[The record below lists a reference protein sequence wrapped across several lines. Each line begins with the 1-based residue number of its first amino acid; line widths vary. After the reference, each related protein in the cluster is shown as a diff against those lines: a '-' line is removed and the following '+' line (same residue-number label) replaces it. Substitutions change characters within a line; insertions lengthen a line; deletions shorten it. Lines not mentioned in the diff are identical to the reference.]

1 MLEERVRFLRGERLA
16 EDDPATDSDGQESLE
31 AWPLRVQASGMT
43 AEGGYRRGRRPL
55 MEKHHSCL
63 NTRAIIEYF
72 QENLPEE
79 MSGLLAGLGPEIE
92 GLANPQEFLMEVNNW
107 VSSDVVT
114 KMFEN
119 AKRLTKNNQIAF
131 KIGFESA
138 ARKKLGYVQ
147 RIILFSHKNPRQ
159 TLKRVQ
165 AINDKFNR
173 NKTIELVEIKRDS
186 AVVRLHWF
194 KNIPANIDFC
204 LFNQGI
210 YSGIPT
216 IWKMPPAT
224 LEETKCFFKGDD
236 YCEYHLKWQKRSF
249 LKESFLKFIVPW
261 RALTYTI
268 EELERDKELLRKK
281 FDEIHRL
288 NIQLKEKIDQL
299 ICLQET
305 STATLSVLNLEKLLQ
320 VTLRLL
326 INSARLDR
334 AGILLLDEQGEVL
347 ELTYAAGI
355 DPFLF
360 ERVKGYKI
368 PISKV
373 DNVIARVAMTGI
385 PVVIQDVARS
395 KLNVKNPLIKQFK
408 PKAIILAP
416 LTVRGKVIGVLLADR
431 VHWDATIT
439 EGDREFIVSFANQIA
454 IALENAILYRKLE
467 ISERKY
473 RGLIENAHEGIWII
487 DDKGMVKFVNRRMRE
502 ITGHE
507 KLENKNIQELFDQA
521 NWKLM
526 KKALDENRKNS
537 VAQQELE
544 IFCKNRGVAA
554 VLMSSVPLFEN
565 AQFSGAFAMFSDI
578 TALRE
583 TEKRFR
589 KIFEEAAIGMCLVD
603 MEGFILDSNPALL
616 ELLGYNKEEMF
627 KKSFK
632 DLTHPDD
639 IPESISLFQELARG
653 NRESYTREKRY
664 ICKDGQIVWGQV
676 TVSILRGPRREPQF
690 AIIMTQDITKR
701 KQAEAEIQ
709 ANQEQ
714 LQSLASELSL
724 TEERERRRLATD
736 LHDHIGQALA
746 VSKIKLGVLQKT
758 VGVPE
763 LATPLG
769 EVRELI
775 EKMIQDTRS
784 LTFELSLPVLYEL
797 GFEAAVE
804 WFAKHVRAQ
813 HGIQVEVQREMKPI
827 PMTDEI
833 KVLLFRSV
841 RELMMNIVKHA
852 QATHARVTIARRGD
866 RVDIEVTDDGVGIT
880 DFKGFAKSG
889 GSGGF
894 GLFSIR
900 ERLHYL
906 GGRVDM
912 TSKEG
917 EGTRVALTVPLKY
930 AKKIHIGK
938 AR

>member
-1 MLEERVRFLRGERLA
+1 
-16 EDDPATDSDGQESLE
+16 
-31 AWPLRVQASGMT
+31 
-43 AEGGYRRGRRPL
+43 

-72 QENLPEE
+72 QDNLPGELP
-79 MSGLLAGLGPEIE
+79 GLFDGLGPEIE

-114 KMFEN
+114 RMFEN
-119 AKRLTKNNQIAF
+119 AKRLTRNNQIAF
-131 KIGFESA
+131 KIGFDSA

-165 AINDKFNR
+165 VISDKFNK
-173 NKTIELVEIKRDS
+173 NKTVELVSTRRNS

-194 KNIPANIDFC
+194 KDIPSNLDFC

-236 YCEYHLKWQKRSF
+236 YCEYHLKWQKRFF
-249 LKESFLKFIVPW
+249 LKESLLKFAVPW
-261 RALTYTI
+261 RALTYTV

-281 FDEIHRL
+281 FDEVHRL

-305 STATLSVLNLEKLLQ
+305 STATLSVLNLEKLLH

-326 INSARLDR
+326 INSSKLDR
-334 AGILLLDEQGEVL
+334 AGILLLDEEGEVL

-355 DPFLF
+355 DPALF
-360 ERVKGYKI
+360 EQVKEYRI

-373 DNVIARVAMTGI
+373 DNIIARVAMTGI

-395 KLNVKNPLIKQFK
+395 KLNMKNPLIQQFK
-408 PKAIILAP
+408 PKAFILAP

-431 VHWDATIT
+431 VERDATIS

-454 IALENAILYRKLE
+454 VALENAVLYRKLE

-473 RGLIENAHEGIWII
+473 RGLIEIAHEGIWII
-487 DDKGMVKFVNRRMRE
+487 DETGQIKFVNRRMRE

-507 KLENKNIQELFDQA
+507 KLEDKNIQELFDRA

-526 KKALDENRKNS
+526 EKVLEENRQNKA
-537 VAQQELE
+537 AQQELE
-544 IFCKNRGVAA
+544 ITRKNRGMAA
-554 VLMSSVPLFEN
+554 LIMSSVPLFEN
-565 AQFSGAFAMFSDI
+565 GQFSGAFAMFSDV

-589 KIFEEAAIGMCLVD
+589 KIFEEAAIGMSLVD
-603 MEGFILDSNPALL
+603 MDGYLLDSNPALAEML
-616 ELLGYNKEEMF
+616 KYSKEEMYM
-627 KKSFK
+627 KSFK
-632 DLTHPDD
+632 DFTHPED
-639 IPESISLFQELARG
+639 IQESINLFQELTG
-653 NRESYTREKRY
+653 GKRESYTRETRY
-664 ICKDGQIVWGQV
+664 IRKDDQIVWGQV
-676 TVSILRGPRREPQF
+676 TVSILRGPRGEPQF
-690 AIIMTQDITKR
+690 AIVMIQDITQR
-701 KQAEAEIQ
+701 KEAEAEIRT
-709 ANQEQ
+709 NQEQ
-714 LQSLASELSL
+714 LQSLATELSL

-758 VGVPE
+758 VT
-763 LATPLG
+763 AQDIAKPLG

-797 GFEAAVE
+797 GFEAAME
-804 WFAKHVRAQ
+804 WLAKHIRAQ
-813 HGIQVEVQREMKPI
+813 HGIQVEVQMGMEPI
-827 PMTDEI
+827 PMNDEI

-852 QATHARVTIARRGD
+852 QARHAQVKIVRIKD
-866 RVDIEVTDDGVGIT
+866 RVDIEVADDGVGI
-880 DFKGFAKSG
+880 DHGKS
-889 GSGGF
+889 
-894 GLFSIR
+894 
-900 ERLHYL
+900 E
-906 GGRVDM
+906 
-912 TSKEG
+912 
-917 EGTRVALTVPLKY
+917 A
-930 AKKIHIGK
+930 
-938 AR
+938 

>member
-16 EDDPATDSDGQESLE
+16 KDDRTAELDSRPPQAPTPEATAPGESLK
-31 AWPLRVQASGMT
+31 
-43 AEGGYRRGRRPL
+43 GRRL
-55 MEKHHSCL
+55 LIEKHHSCL

-79 MSGLLAGLGPEIE
+79 LPRLFSGLGPEIE
-92 GLANPQEFLMEVNNW
+92 GLPNPQEFLMEVNNW
-107 VSSDVVT
+107 VSSEVVT
-114 KMFEN
+114 RMFDN
-119 AKRLTKNNQIAF
+119 AKRLTGNPQIAF
-131 KIGFESA
+131 KIGFEAA
-138 ARKKLGYVQ
+138 ARKRLGYVQ

-186 AVVRLHWF
+186 AIVRLHWF
-194 KNIPANIDFC
+194 KNIPANLDFC

-210 YSGIPT
+210 YCGIPT
-216 IWKMPPAT
+216 IWNMPPSI
-224 LEETKCFFKGDD
+224 LEETKCFFQGDP

-249 LKESFLKFIVPW
+249 LKESLLKFMVPW

-281 FDEIHRL
+281 FDEIHQL

-326 INSARLDR
+326 ISSARLDR
-334 AGILLLDEQGEVL
+334 AGILLLDEPGEVL
-347 ELTYAAGI
+347 ELTYAVGLE
-355 DPFLF
+355 PMLL
-360 ERVKGYKI
+360 ERVKGYQI

-416 LTVRGKVIGVLLADR
+416 LTVRGKVIGVLMADR

-454 IALENAILYRKLE
+454 IALENAVLYRKLE

-487 DDKGMVKFVNRRMRE
+487 DDKGSIRFVNRRLRE

-526 KKALDENRKNS
+526 MKALEENRQNR

-544 IFCKNRGVAA
+544 IFCKHRGVAA
-554 VLMSSVPLFEN
+554 VLMSSVPLFESG
-565 AQFSGAFAMFSDI
+565 QFSGAFAMFSDI

-589 KIFEEAAIGMCLVD
+589 KIFEEAASGMCLVD
-603 MEGFILDSNPALL
+603 MEGYLLDSNPALL
-616 ELLGYNKEEMF
+616 EMLGYKKEEMF
-627 KKSFK
+627 EKSFK

-639 IPESISLFQELARG
+639 LPETNGLFQELAKG
-653 NRESYTREKRY
+653 NRDSYTGEKRY
-664 ICKDGQIVWGQV
+664 LRKDGQIVWGQV
-676 TVSILRGPRREPQF
+676 TVSVLRGPRREPQF

-701 KQAEAEIQ
+701 KMAEEEIR

-724 TEERERRRLATD
+724 IEERERRRLATD

-758 VGVPE
+758 VKEPK

-804 WFAKHVRAQ
+804 WFAKHVRA
-813 HGIQVEVQREMKPI
+813 HYGLPVEVQREMKAI

-852 QATHARVTIARRGD
+852 QAKHARVTISRQGD
-866 RVDIEVTDDGVGIT
+866 RVDVEVADDGVGIA
-880 DFKGFAKSG
+880 DLKGVVKSG
-889 GSGGF
+889 SSAGF

-906 GGRVDM
+906 GGRLEIA
-912 TSKEG
+912 SKAG
-917 EGTRVALTVPLKY
+917 NGTRVTLTVPLKY
-930 AKKIHIGK
+930 AKKNRTGRGK
-938 AR
+938 

>member
-1 MLEERVRFLRGERLA
+1 
-16 EDDPATDSDGQESLE
+16 
-31 AWPLRVQASGMT
+31 
-43 AEGGYRRGRRPL
+43 
-55 MEKHHSCL
+55 
-63 NTRAIIEYF
+63 
-72 QENLPEE
+72 
-79 MSGLLAGLGPEIE
+79 
-92 GLANPQEFLMEVNNW
+92 MEVNNW

-114 KMFEN
+114 RMFEN
-119 AKRLTKNNQIAF
+119 AKRLTRNSQIAF

-147 RIILFSHKNPRQ
+147 RIFLFSYKNPRQ

-165 AINDKFNR
+165 AINDKFNK
-173 NKTIELVEIKRDS
+173 NKTIELVSTRRNS

-194 KNIPANIDFC
+194 KNIPANLDFC

-216 IWKMPPAT
+216 VWKMPPAA

-236 YCEYHLKWQKRSF
+236 YCEYHLKWQKRFF
-249 LKESFLKFIVPW
+249 LKESLLKFVVPW
-261 RALTYTI
+261 RALTYTV

-281 FDEIHRL
+281 FDEVHRL

-305 STATLSVLNLEKLLQ
+305 STATLSVLNLEKLLH

-326 INSARLDR
+326 INSSKLDR
-334 AGILLLDEQGEVL
+334 AGILLLDEEGEVL

-355 DPFLF
+355 DPALF
-360 ERVKGYKI
+360 ERVKEYRI

-373 DNVIARVAMTGI
+373 DNIIARVAMTGI

-395 KLNVKNPLIKQFK
+395 KLNMKNPLIQQFK
-408 PKAIILAP
+408 PKAFILAP

-431 VHWDATIT
+431 VEWDATIT

-454 IALENAILYRKLE
+454 VALENAVLYRKLE

-473 RGLIENAHEGIWII
+473 RGLIEIAHEGIWII
-487 DDKGMVKFVNRRMRE
+487 DATGQIKFVNRRMRE

-507 KLENKNIQELFDQA
+507 KLEDRNIRELFDRA
-521 NWKLM
+521 NWQLM
-526 KKALDENRKNS
+526 EKVLEENRQNK

-544 IFCKNRGVAA
+544 ITRKNRGLAA
-554 VLMSSVPLFEN
+554 LIMSSVPLFEN
-565 AQFSGAFAMFSDI
+565 DQFSGAFAMFSDI

-589 KIFEEAAIGMCLVD
+589 KIFEEAAIGMSLVD
-603 MEGFILDSNPALL
+603 MDGYLLDSNPALAEML
-616 ELLGYNKEEMF
+616 KYSKEEMSM
-627 KKSFK
+627 KSFK
-632 DLTHPDD
+632 DFTHPED
-639 IPESISLFQELARG
+639 IPESVNLFQELTG
-653 NRESYTREKRY
+653 GKRESYSRETRY
-664 ICKDGQIVWGQV
+664 IRKDDQIVWGQV
-676 TVSILRGPRREPQF
+676 TISILRGPRGEPQF
-690 AIIMTQDITKR
+690 AIVMTQDITQR
-701 KQAEAEIQ
+701 KEAEAEIQ
-709 ANQEQ
+709 TNQKQ

-758 VGVPE
+758 VTSRNI
-763 LATPLG
+763 ADSLG

-804 WFAKHVRAQ
+804 WFAKHIRTQ
-813 HGIQVEVQREMKPI
+813 HGIQVEVQGGMEPI
-827 PMTDEI
+827 PMNDEI

-852 QATHARVTIARRGD
+852 QARHAQVKIMRIKD
-866 RVDIEVTDDGVGIT
+866 RVDIEVADDGVGI
-880 DFKGFAKSG
+880 DHGKSDTHLES
-889 GSGGF
+889 SGGF

-906 GGRVDM
+906 GGRLEVD
-912 TSKEG
+912 SEEG
-917 EGTRVALTVPLKY
+917 KGTRITLTVPLKY
-930 AKKIHIGK
+930 AKKNQMGK
-938 AR
+938 KR

>member
-1 MLEERVRFLRGERLA
+1 MDFVKREGAWGQDYPAPLEPPEESGE
-16 EDDPATDSDGQESLE
+16 ATGLKPN
-31 AWPLRVQASGMT
+31 AWP
-43 AEGGYRRGRRPL
+43 EGGGLLGRSGPV

-72 QENLPEE
+72 QEHLPSEVNK
-79 MSGLLAGLGPEIE
+79 LCVGLGPEIE
-92 GLANPQEFLMEVNNW
+92 GLANPQEFLMESNNW
-107 VSSDVVT
+107 VSSNVIT
-114 KMFEN
+114 RMFEN
-119 AKRLTKNNQIAF
+119 AKKITLNDQIAF

-147 RIILFSHKNPRQ
+147 RVILFAYKNPRQ

-165 AINDKFNR
+165 AINDQFNK
-173 NKTIELVEIKRDS
+173 NKKVELVEVKRDS

-194 KNIPANIDFC
+194 KSIPADIDFC

-216 IWKMPPAT
+216 IWNMPPCI
-224 LEETKCFFKGDD
+224 LEESKCFFKGDE
-236 YCEYHLKWQKRSF
+236 YCEYHLTWQKRSF
-249 LKESFLKFIVPW
+249 LKESFLRFVVPW

-288 NIQLKEKIDQL
+288 NFQLKEKIDQL

-326 INSARLDR
+326 INSAKLDR
-334 AGILLLDEQGEVL
+334 AGILLLDEPGEVL
-347 ELTYAAGI
+347 EFTYAAGI
-355 DPFLF
+355 DPALF
-360 ERVKGYKI
+360 EKVKGYRI

-373 DNVIARVAMTGI
+373 DNIIARVAMTGI
-385 PVVIQDVARS
+385 PVVIQDVTRS
-395 KLNVKNPLIKQFK
+395 KFTTNNPLIQQFK
-408 PKAIILAP
+408 PKAFILAP

-487 DDKGMVKFVNRRMRE
+487 DAAGQIKFVNRRMLE

-507 KLENKNIQELFDQA
+507 RLVNKNIQELFDPA

-526 KKALDENRKNS
+526 AKALKENRKNN

-544 IFCKNRGVAA
+544 ITCKSRAGLAA
-554 VLMSSVPLFEN
+554 VIMSSVPLIEN
-565 AQFSGAFAMFSDI
+565 GQFCGAFAMFSDV

-589 KIFEEAAIGMCLVD
+589 KIFEESAIGMSLVD
-603 MEGFILDSNPALL
+603 MNGYILDSNPALA
-616 ELLGYNKEEMF
+616 EMLGYSKEEMYL
-627 KKSFK
+627 KSIK
-632 DLTHPDD
+632 ELTHPDD
-639 IPESISLFQELARG
+639 IPESIRLFQELARG
-653 NRESYTREKRY
+653 HRESYTREKPYLR
-664 ICKDGQIVWGQV
+664 KDGQIVWGQV
-676 TVSILRGPRREPQF
+676 TVSVLRGPRREPQY
-690 AIIMTQDITKR
+690 AIVMTQDVTKR
-701 KQAEAEIQ
+701 KEAEEVVL
-709 ANQEQ
+709 AKQEQ

-746 VSKIKLGVLQKT
+746 VSKIKLGVMQKMT
-758 VGVPE
+758 SVPG

-775 EKMIQDTRS
+775 EQMIQDTRS

-804 WFAKHVRAQ
+804 WFAKYVRAH
-813 HGIQVEVQREMKPI
+813 HGIQIEVQKDMKPI

-841 RELMMNIVKHA
+841 REVMMNIVKHA
-852 QATHARVTIARRGD
+852 QAHHALVSILRNGD
-866 RVDIEVTDDGVGIT
+866 QVEITVEDDGVGIGDSMGYT
-880 DFKGFAKSG
+880 QANT
-889 GSGGF
+889 GGF

-900 ERLHYL
+900 ERLNYL
-906 GGRVDM
+906 GGGVEIS
-912 TSKEG
+912 SKQDK
-917 EGTRVALTVPLKY
+917 GTRVTLTVPLRF
-930 AKKIHIGK
+930 AKKPILGK
-938 AR
+938 SK

>member
-1 MLEERVRFLRGERLA
+1 MLEERVKFSQGARLV
-16 EDDPATDSDGQESLE
+16 EDDPATDADGQEPME
-31 AWPLRVQASGMT
+31 NWPLRVQASDMM
-43 AEGGYRRGRRPL
+43 AEGESRHELRPL

-79 MSGLLAGLGPEIE
+79 MSGLLGGLGPEIE

-173 NKTIELVEIKRDS
+173 NKTIELVEVKRDS

-194 KNIPANIDFC
+194 KNIPANRDFC

-216 IWKMPPAT
+216 IWKMPPST
-224 LEETKCFFKGDD
+224 LEETKCCFKGDD

-249 LKESFLKFIVPW
+249 LKESFLKFMVPW

-288 NIQLKEKIDQL
+288 NMQLKEKIDQL

-334 AGILLLDEQGEVL
+334 AGILLLDQQGEVL

-355 DPFLF
+355 DPVLF
-360 ERVKGYKI
+360 ERVKGYQI

-521 NWKLM
+521 NWMLM
-526 KKALDENRKNS
+526 NKALEENRKNN

-544 IFCKNRGVAA
+544 ISCKNRG
-554 VLMSSVPLFEN
+554 S
-565 AQFSGAFAMFSDI
+565 
-578 TALRE
+578 
-583 TEKRFR
+583 
-589 KIFEEAAIGMCLVD
+589 
-603 MEGFILDSNPALL
+603 
-616 ELLGYNKEEMF
+616 
-627 KKSFK
+627 
-632 DLTHPDD
+632 
-639 IPESISLFQELARG
+639 
-653 NRESYTREKRY
+653 
-664 ICKDGQIVWGQV
+664 
-676 TVSILRGPRREPQF
+676 PRC
-690 AIIMTQDITKR
+690 
-701 KQAEAEIQ
+701 
-709 ANQEQ
+709 
-714 LQSLASELSL
+714 S
-724 TEERERRRLATD
+724 
-736 LHDHIGQALA
+736 
-746 VSKIKLGVLQKT
+746 
-758 VGVPE
+758 
-763 LATPLG
+763 
-769 EVRELI
+769 
-775 EKMIQDTRS
+775 
-784 LTFELSLPVLYEL
+784 
-797 GFEAAVE
+797 
-804 WFAKHVRAQ
+804 
-813 HGIQVEVQREMKPI
+813 
-827 PMTDEI
+827 
-833 KVLLFRSV
+833 
-841 RELMMNIVKHA
+841 
-852 QATHARVTIARRGD
+852 
-866 RVDIEVTDDGVGIT
+866 
-880 DFKGFAKSG
+880 
-889 GSGGF
+889 
-894 GLFSIR
+894 
-900 ERLHYL
+900 
-906 GGRVDM
+906 
-912 TSKEG
+912 
-917 EGTRVALTVPLKY
+917 
-930 AKKIHIGK
+930 
-938 AR
+938 

>member
-1 MLEERVRFLRGERLA
+1 
-16 EDDPATDSDGQESLE
+16 
-31 AWPLRVQASGMT
+31 
-43 AEGGYRRGRRPL
+43 

-72 QENLPEE
+72 QDNLPGELP
-79 MSGLLAGLGPEIE
+79 GLFDGLGPEIE

-107 VSSDVVT
+107 VSSEVVT
-114 KMFEN
+114 RMFEN
-119 AKRLTKNNQIAF
+119 AKKLSRNTQIAF
-131 KIGFESA
+131 KIGFEAA

-147 RIILFSHKNPRQ
+147 RIIMFSHKNPRQ
-159 TLKRVQ
+159 TLKRIQ
-165 AINDKFNR
+165 TINDKFNK
-173 NKTIELVEIKRDS
+173 NKNIELVSVKRDS

-194 KNIPANIDFC
+194 KNVPGNLDYC

-210 YSGIPT
+210 YTGIPMV
-216 IWKMPPAT
+216 WNMPPAT
-224 LEETKCFFKGDD
+224 LEETKCYFKGDD
-236 YCEYHLKWQKRSF
+236 CCEYYLKWQKRFF
-249 LKESFLKFIVPW
+249 LKETLLKFAVPW
-261 RALTYTI
+261 RALTYTV

-281 FDEIHRL
+281 FDEVHRL

-305 STATLSVLNLEKLLQ
+305 STATLSVLNLERLLH

-326 INSARLDR
+326 INSSKLDR

-355 DPFLF
+355 DPALF
-360 ERVKGYKI
+360 DRVKDYRI

-395 KLNVKNPLIKQFK
+395 KLNMKNPLIQQFK
-408 PKAIILAP
+408 PKAFILAP

-431 VHWDATIT
+431 VERDATIT

-454 IALENAILYRKLE
+454 VALENAVLYRKLE

-473 RGLIENAHEGIWII
+473 RGLIEIAHEGIWII
-487 DDKGMVKFVNRRMRE
+487 DETGQIKFVNRRMRE
-502 ITGHE
+502 ITSHE
-507 KLENKNIQELFDQA
+507 KLEDKNIREFFDQA
-521 NWKLM
+521 NWQLM
-526 KKALDENRKNS
+526 EKVLEENRQNR

-544 IFCKNRGVAA
+544 ITCKNRGLAA
-554 VLMSSVPLFEN
+554 LIMSSVPLFEN
-565 AQFSGAFAMFSDI
+565 GQFSGAFAMFSDI

-589 KIFEEAAIGMCLVD
+589 KIFEEAAIGMSLVD
-603 MEGFILDSNPALL
+603 MEGRLLDSNPALA
-616 ELLGYNKEEMF
+616 EML
-627 KKSFK
+627 KYSREKLYMKSFK
-632 DLTHPDD
+632 DLFHPDD
-639 IPESISLFQELARG
+639 VDESLNLFQELIAG
-653 NRESYTREKRY
+653 KRESYSRETRY
-664 ICKDGQIVWGQV
+664 IRQDGQILWSQV
-676 TVSILRGPRREPQF
+676 TVSILRGPRGEPQF
-690 AIIMTQDITKR
+690 AIVMTQDITQR
-701 KQAEAEIQ
+701 KEDEAEIRT
-709 ANQEQ
+709 NQEQ

-758 VGVPE
+758 TPNI
-763 LATPLG
+763 ATPLG
-769 EVRELI
+769 EIRELI

-804 WFAKHVRAQ
+804 WFAKHIRAQ
-813 HGIQVEVQREMKPI
+813 HGIQVEVQRALEPV
-827 PMTDEI
+827 PMNDEI

-841 RELMMNIVKHA
+841 RECMMNIVKHA
-852 QATHARVTIARRGD
+852 QARHARVNIVRIND
-866 RVDIEVTDDGVGIT
+866 RVAIEVSDDGMGI
-880 DFKGFAKSG
+880 DHAKSDAQAG
-889 GSGGF
+889 NSGGF

-906 GGRVDM
+906 GGRLDVD
-912 TSKEG
+912 SEEG
-917 EGTRVALTVPLKY
+917 KGTRITLTVPLKY
-930 AKKIHIGK
+930 AKRTQMGK
-938 AR
+938 EK

>member
-1 MLEERVRFLRGERLA
+1 
-16 EDDPATDSDGQESLE
+16 
-31 AWPLRVQASGMT
+31 
-43 AEGGYRRGRRPL
+43 

-72 QENLPEE
+72 QDNLPGELP
-79 MSGLLAGLGPEIE
+79 GLFDGLGPEIE

-114 KMFEN
+114 RMFEN
-119 AKRLTKNNQIAF
+119 AKKLTRNNQIAF

-147 RIILFSHKNPRQ
+147 RIFLFSHKNPRQ

-165 AINDKFNR
+165 AINDKFNK
-173 NKTIELVEIKRDS
+173 NKTIELVSAKRNS

-194 KNIPANIDFC
+194 KDIPANLDFC

-216 IWKMPPAT
+216 VWKMPPAA

-236 YCEYHLKWQKRSF
+236 YCEYHLKWQKRFF
-249 LKESFLKFIVPW
+249 LKESLLKFAVPW
-261 RALTYTI
+261 RALTYTV

-281 FDEIHRL
+281 FDEVHRL

-305 STATLSVLNLEKLLQ
+305 STATLSVLNLEKLLH

-326 INSARLDR
+326 INSSKLDR
-334 AGILLLDEQGEVL
+334 AGILLLDEEGEVL

-355 DPFLF
+355 DPALF
-360 ERVKGYKI
+360 EQVKEYRI

-373 DNVIARVAMTGI
+373 DNIIARVAMTGI

-395 KLNVKNPLIKQFK
+395 KLNVNNPLIQQFK
-408 PKAIILAP
+408 PKAFILAP

-431 VHWDATIT
+431 VEWDATIT
-439 EGDREFIVSFANQIA
+439 GGDREFIVSFANQIA
-454 IALENAILYRKLE
+454 VALENAVLYRKLE

-473 RGLIENAHEGIWII
+473 RGLIEIAHEGIWII
-487 DDKGMVKFVNRRMRE
+487 DGTGQIKFVNRRMRE

-507 KLENKNIQELFDQA
+507 KLEDKNIQELFDRA

-526 KKALDENRKNS
+526 EKVLEENRQNKA
-537 VAQQELE
+537 AQQELE
-544 IFCKNRGVAA
+544 ITRKNRGMAA
-554 VLMSSVPLFEN
+554 LIMSSVPLFEN
-565 AQFSGAFAMFSDI
+565 GQFSGAFAMFSDV

-589 KIFEEAAIGMCLVD
+589 KIFEEAAIGMSLVD
-603 MEGFILDSNPALL
+603 MDGNFLDSNPALAEML
-616 ELLGYNKEEMF
+616 KYSQEEMYM
-627 KKSFK
+627 KSFK
-632 DLTHPDD
+632 DFTHPED
-639 IPESISLFQELARG
+639 IPESINLFQELTG
-653 NRESYTREKRY
+653 GKRESYTRETRY
-664 ICKDGQIVWGQV
+664 IRKDDQIVWGQV
-676 TVSILRGPRREPQF
+676 TVSVLRGPRGEPQF
-690 AIIMTQDITKR
+690 AIVMTQDITQR
-701 KQAEAEIQ
+701 KKAEAEIRT
-709 ANQEQ
+709 NQKQ

-758 VGVPE
+758 VTAQDI
-763 LATPLG
+763 ATPLG

-804 WFAKHVRAQ
+804 WFAKYVRTQ
-813 HGIQVEVQREMKPI
+813 HGIQVEVQVGMEPI
-827 PMTDEI
+827 PMSDEI

-852 QATHARVTIARRGD
+852 QARHAQVKIVRIKD
-866 RVDIEVTDDGVGIT
+866 RVDIEVADDGVGI
-880 DFKGFAKSG
+880 DHGKSEAHPG
-889 GSGGF
+889 SSGGF
-894 GLFSIR
+894 GIFSIR

-906 GGRVDM
+906 GGRLEVN
-912 TSKEG
+912 SEEG
-917 EGTRVALTVPLKY
+917 KGTRITLTVPLKY
-930 AKKIHIGK
+930 AKKTHMGK
-938 AR
+938 KR